1 MKNSYTKF
9 SKDAEK
15 YMTDKLPNIDPATAT
30 EIGAYLS
37 NRTSILIQDM
47 MNDYAKELKKS
58 LLPKIPAYRPRNRT
72 EGDKQLLEKA
82 YKELTDCKFQDSPV
96 VTATEDLRKYLED

>member
-1 MKNSYTKF
+1 MKNSYTEF
-9 SKDAEK
+9 SKDVEK
-15 YMTDKLPNIDPATAT
+15 YLIDKLPNVDPATAA
-30 EIGAYLS
+30 EIGVYLS

-58 LLPKIPAYRPRNRT
+58 LLPKTPAYRPRNRT

-82 YKELTDCKFQDSPV
+82 YKELTDCEFQDSPV
-96 VTATEDLRKYLED
+96 VNAIEYLRKYLED